1 MKKLTIFLSLLITFF
16 VFVPS
21 TQAKVI
27 VEKDNNIVIE
37 KSEVITDDLYLA
49 GDTVDIFGTVN
60 GDVYVGASVVNFSG
74 TITGDLVIGAG
85 QVTINGQIGD
95 DLIIGAGDVT
105 VTDSIIGDGL
115 VVGAGSV
122 KVNDQ
127 SKINGSLLAGTGML
141 DNQAPVLRNLMVGA
155 GKLRHNNLVGG
166 EAYLGGE
173 EISIGPKTVING
185 NLNYATQKDI
195 QLDEQAMVKGE
206 MFRHNAQVGKW
217 DDRQLKEDI
226 SKGWHTAKYTFK
238 AISFFSSLIVGLV
251 LLWLFKK
258 QTLSIAENIKS
269 KFISSLGWGFVL
281 LLLTFPALTLLA
293 ITVVGFPLAA
303 ILGLLFAIDLYLA
316 KLFTAMAIGLSLS
329 SYFKWKKTSP
339 QTLFALGLLVY
350 SLLCLVPVVS
360 LFVKLTSLL
369 VGLGGLWIYKKK
381 LFK

>member
-141 DNQAPVLRNLMVGA
+141 DSA
-155 GKLRHNNLVGG
+155 
-166 EAYLGGE
+166 E
-173 EISIGPKTVING
+173 E
-185 NLNYATQKDI
+185 
-195 QLDEQAMVKGE
+195 
-206 MFRHNAQVGKW
+206 
-217 DDRQLKEDI
+217 
-226 SKGWHTAKYTFK
+226 
-238 AISFFSSLIVGLV
+238 
-251 LLWLFKK
+251 
-258 QTLSIAENIKS
+258 
-269 KFISSLGWGFVL
+269 
-281 LLLTFPALTLLA
+281 
-293 ITVVGFPLAA
+293 
-303 ILGLLFAIDLYLA
+303 
-316 KLFTAMAIGLSLS
+316 
-329 SYFKWKKTSP
+329 
-339 QTLFALGLLVY
+339 
-350 SLLCLVPVVS
+350 
-360 LFVKLTSLL
+360 
-369 VGLGGLWIYKKK
+369 
-381 LFK
+381 